1 MCVVVASESK
11 KGGFTSKLILKKES
25 YFWDKAILFQL
36 QTSVRAGLCA
46 VLKSQNT
53 LSILVGDVGYFT
65 YWTKLNYSVSFLKE
79 LYLKAW
85 FWCWFAD
92 ISLFADKIYINFTG
106 IKLVISAVLIVKI

>member
-46 VLKSQNT
+46 VLKSQWVMLGT
-53 LSILVGDVGYFT
+53 SHTEQSSIILLAF
-65 YWTKLNYSVSFLKE
+65 
-79 LYLKAW
+79 
-85 FWCWFAD
+85 
-92 ISLFADKIYINFTG
+92 
-106 IKLVISAVLIVKI
+106 